1 MRSSFSTD
9 RKHPAIQVKLQLT
22 SYPIK
27 DEMTSYNRNTFN
39 KISARDLTRNAQN
52 LLWGSL
58 AKTEKEPHAVRSC
71 FFMNVIKPES
81 GFGAIVVALFL
92 GIAVLSSSSMA
103 AFKDP
108 DVQSAL
114 SAGDTAA
121 ALSTINT
128 KLTTDQSSDDLYHA
142 LGAIQFQ
149 RQQFEAALPN
159 LKRAVELRGK
169 NWEAQ
174 SLLGR
179 VYLQLGNIDAAEK
192 LFFEQK
198 GKTKDKK
205 GLAELENGYGLTM
218 MAKKNYS
225 EADKAFRRAIANGG
239 EKAEYRINLGDANFA
254 QGIATL
260 AMAEYE
266 KALSVDKTGSSE
278 VYFRWAESC
287 IENKDYGCAI
297 EKLKIVLDKDS
308 TYAPAWKRAGEIYF
322 KASVGARNSDD
333 RSARSKDVIGA
344 YNRYFKLT
352 GAKADSL
359 SVRPY
364 FEMGMAYANI
374 RAFDSAAFYLNTV
387 LQIPYE
393 PRDVYYTYGKA
404 LWGNREWDSAAV
416 YFAKHL
422 EWVTRQDDRY
432 VSTINM
438 PEFYQMYG
446 DAYYFREPR
455 DNAKAIELYNK
466 ALETQ
471 PDNKRVLER
480 IAFAYHQSK
489 DYAPAIA
496 AYEKR
501 IALGIDS
508 ASSSTL
514 KNAGFCALAVAT
526 GGKEESEDSAPSD
539 STTEEKGGNGDAAS
553 GIDPSKNYRAVAI
566 EYFKKYLEYT
576 PKDSRVLLLVA
587 QTYMSHMKDCGEATK
602 WFDRLLAVDPSNC
615 DALKSL
621 GFAYT
626 AGNGCP
632 KNYGRSLDYLLK
644 AVECQRKN
652 SKGCDGKLLLAIAQA
667 YHLRAADLSA
677 SDAAASKSDYKN
689 AYDWYGKVLECEPK
703 NSDAKKGQQDTRF
716 EF

>member
-1 MRSSFSTD
+1 MRSSFSTVQISPVGSGNT
-9 RKHPAIQVKLQLT
+9 RVTIYQT
-22 SYPIK
+22 K
-27 DEMTSYNRNTFN
+27 DEMRPFRQNSSG
-39 KISARDLTRNAQN
+39 KMSARDLTGDVQN
-52 LLWGSL
+52 LLCGSL

-71 FFMNVIKPES
+71 FSMNVIRPKS
-81 GFGAIVVALFL
+81 RIGAIFIALILSVVAF
-92 GIAVLSSSSMA
+92 SSNSMA

-108 DVQSAL
+108 EVQSAL
-114 SAGDTAA
+114 QAGDTTK
-121 ALSTINT
+121 ALATINA
-128 KLTTDQSSDDLYHA
+128 KLSSDQSSDDLYHA
-142 LGAIQFQ
+142 LGAIQYQ
-149 RQQFEAALPN
+149 RQQFEVALPN
-159 LKRAVELRGK
+159 LKRAVDLRAK

-174 SLLGR
+174 LLLGR
-179 VYLQLGNIDAAEK
+179 LYLQLGNIDAAEK
-192 LFFEQK
+192 LFLEQK
-198 GKTKDKK
+198 GKIKDKK

-225 EADKAFRRAIANGG
+225 EADKAFRRAISNGG

-254 QGIATL
+254 QGIPTL

-266 KALSVDKTGSSE
+266 KALSVDKTGSRE

-308 TYAPAWKRAGEIYF
+308 TYAPAWRRAGEIYF

-344 YNRYFKLT
+344 YNRYFNLT

-359 SVRPY
+359 TVRPY
-364 FEMGMAYANI
+364 FELGMAYANI

-404 LWGNREWDSAAV
+404 LWGNREWDSSAV

-422 EWVTRQDDRY
+422 EWVARQDDRY
-432 VSTINM
+432 ISTINM

-455 DNAKAIELYNK
+455 DNAKAIELYKK

-480 IAFAYHQSK
+480 IAFAYHQNK

-501 IALGIDS
+501 IVLGIDS

-514 KNAGFCALAVAT
+514 KNAGFCALAVAS
-526 GGKEESEDSAPSD
+526 GGKEESEEFAPSD

-553 GIDPSKNYRAVAI
+553 GIDPNKNYRMVAI

-587 QTYMSHMKDCGEATK
+587 QTYMSQLKDCGEATK
-602 WFDRLLAVDPSNC
+602 WFDRLLSVDPSNC

-644 AVECQRKN
+644 AVECHRKN
-652 SKGCDGKLLLAIAQA
+652 GKGCDGKLLLAIAQA
-667 YHLRAADLSA
+667 YHLRAAELSA
-677 SDAAASKSDYKN
+677 SDPAASKSDYKN